1 MAPADWERRHAGQ
14 VESWT
19 FDFWAPA
26 AGVPALAGF
35 VGFAFLP
42 GRAWCWAALVGTG
55 RPYLLVRD
63 LDLDPPRRPGS
74 RQLRGSLW
82 ADANC
87 ETPHEHWSVGLEAYG
102 VELDDP
108 DDALRGERGVR
119 TGLGIDL
126 EWEADGPPIGAAGDY
141 AAAARV
147 HGEVLVG
154 AGRDVETIAVDGAGL
169 WRHRWDELA
178 SVTPVGLTLA
188 TVPARVAADGDPW
201 ASMAAAP
208 QSLEPLLDLHRADMA
223 AGLLD
228 APWPPVYPKM
238 PNEPPRV
245 APSRARKPEGGQA
258 AR

>member
-14 VESWT
+14 FESWT

-26 AGVPALAGF
+26 ADGAALAGF

-126 EWEADGPPIGAAGDY
+126 EWEADGPPVGPAGDY
-141 AAAARV
+141 AAAAQV

-169 WRHRWDELA
+169 WRHRWGEGDPLVSRTSLRARRCDGSLVSVGPPSGDPVVHHRAPLLLEVGNRRAVLERRLVRFEDAGLMAVGWSDEVA
-178 SVTPVGLTLA
+178 PP
-188 TVPARVAADGDPW
+188 PART
-201 ASMAAAP
+201 
-208 QSLEPLLDLHRADMA
+208 R
-223 AGLLD
+223 
-228 APWPPVYPKM
+228 
-238 PNEPPRV
+238 
-245 APSRARKPEGGQA
+245 
-258 AR
+258 

>member
-102 VELDDP
+102 VELDEP

-169 WRHRWDELA
+169 WRHRWGEGD
-178 SVTPVGLTLA
+178 PLA
-188 TVPARVAADGDPW
+188 TRTSLQARRCDGSLVAVEPPSGDLVVHHRAPLLLEVGNRRAVLERTLVTFEDAGLVAVGWSDEVAPPPAR
-201 ASMAAAP
+201 
-208 QSLEPLLDLHRADMA
+208 
-223 AGLLD
+223 
-228 APWPPVYPKM
+228 
-238 PNEPPRV
+238 
-245 APSRARKPEGGQA
+245 AR
-258 AR
+258 